1 MVRRPLRR
9 GLAAALLC
17 LAGVRRAACQA
28 AGPACASPYTSEWQ
42 AAELTHR
49 LDRALTAVEEARE
62 LLRRDYGDF
71 ATKLFAVSLNHWES
85 SDADPEAEE
94 GPMAARAFLTKT
106 ARGSLRRRMLSA
118 FVAAQS
124 RDDPH
129 EVSFVL
135 STGGHSAAAAH
146 GNFAEE
152 SYTHVLGDFLCRPFG
167 EMGVRFVARDRAMG
181 AHGGCPSCF
190 AMEAMYGADADV
202 VLWDFGMTDSAL
214 ATRDFFA
221 RQALLLEKEPV
232 LLVAYNTKNA
242 RKGWLQYLRD
252 LHEAG
257 FAVGGYSAWGM
268 WDYVAEGRFPAE
280 DADEG
285 ALPFWLKGLQGYPK
299 RLGDRKYNASVAE
312 ACAGRKSGAA
322 RWHPGFKE
330 HRIVGLL
337 LGNLL
342 LEVLEEALDLYNDWV
357 IQSGDEAVSEE
368 DLAYGAAAAGAPAR
382 ARLPGGGCEGSA
394 LCNLPFDGVTCLSP
408 HSESTPRWGVKH
420 LQPGAEGAAP
430 PPPAAAGAGR
440 RPLRRRRGRRRGGGG
455 GLPLRRGG
463 RHAGEGGVPAGRVVH
478 AARGPG
484 RVRGAAGGGRAV
496 AAARAA
502 AAGGRGGGAAA
513 ARRRGGALQR
523 QVAAAALG
531 NDRRGAGRQGGR
543 ARARL
548 PRHLQPGAAQGRGRD
563 GGRGGGARAPAEA
576 ARAARQAGRRGREA
590 RRRRVGDL
598 AAPGGR
604 ERRAPRDGSPPGA
617 RRGLSCGRAS
627 PAPSRSEPPPVT

>member
-368 DLAYGAAAAGAPAR
+368 DLAYGAKAAGAPAR

-430 PPPAAAGAGR
+430 LPPAAAELAAGR
-440 RPLRRRRGRRRGGGG
+440 YG
-455 GLPLRRGG
+455 
-463 RHAGEGGVPAGRVVH
+463 A
-478 AARGPG
+478 
-484 RVRGAAGGGRAV
+484 GAAGG
-496 AAARAA
+496 
-502 AAGGRGGGAAA
+502 AAGEAVCRFDAVDGTPGKEGYPPVASCTRHVDRAGYVELPAADAPWLLLVLPPQEDAVEEPLPPGGVVVLCNAKWQPPLWETTDVELDGREAVLVPVFRDICSQVRLKDEAAMEEEAEALERRPRLLALRGKPGAAA
-513 ARRRGGALQR
+513 ARLGG
-523 QVAAAALG
+523 VAW
-531 NDRRGAGRQGGR
+531 
-543 ARARL
+543 
-548 PRHLQPGAAQGRGRD
+548 
-563 GGRGGGARAPAEA
+563 
-576 ARAARQAGRRGREA
+576 
-590 RRRRVGDL
+590 VI
-598 AAPGGR
+598 
-604 ERRAPRDGSPPGA
+604 
-617 RRGLSCGRAS
+617 
-627 PAPSRSEPPPVT
+627 